1 MTGTARANFAWRVM
15 WVRAAA
21 LIAQN
26 RRRAAMGAF
35 RAAYAAF
42 PPGNDAITHWMLGL
56 VRALIAIDAPEY
68 EIIEIL
74 SSDSKKSG
82 LLVPLIVALR
92 QRGGETVREPVEV
105 LEVAADVRR
114 RIEAK

>member
-15 WVRAAA
+15 WARAAA
-21 LIAQN
+21 LIARN

-42 PPGNDAITHWMLGL
+42 SPRSDTITRWMPGL

-74 SSDSKKSG
+74 SSDSEKSG
-82 LLVPLIVALR
+82 LLAPLIVALR
-92 QRGGETVREPVEV
+92 QRGGETVRAPVEV

-114 RIEAK
+114 SIEAE